1 MNVTTTTAQTA
12 STFAAGDVVWGRPV
26 REGKTLARRKG
37 IVLGYFDQSGKDTTN
52 LVVWW
57 YGMGDASMDTTTLM
71 FARELTKAGDIFDT
85 FRGRKALQLARG
97 CYHFERAQKV
107 ARALERHGRRMKSI
121 GVL

>member
-1 MNVTTTTAQTA
+1 MSNTTNTQDVT
-12 STFAAGDVVWGRPV
+12 FVAGDVVWGRPV

-57 YGMGDASMDTTTLM
+57 YSMGDASMDTTTLM
-71 FARELTKAGDIFDT
+71 FAGELTKAGDIFDT
-85 FRGRKALQLARG
+85 FRGRKAAKLAQG
-97 CYHFERAQKV
+97 CYHFERARSV
-107 ARALERHGRRMKSI
+107 GRSLESYGRRLKSI

>member
-1 MNVTTTTAQTA
+1 MNATTTAQAA

-26 REGKTLARRKG
+26 KEGKTLSRRKG

-71 FARELTKAGDIFDT
+71 FARELKKDGDIFSQ
-85 FRGRKALQLARG
+85 FRGRMAAKLARG
-97 CYHFERAQKV
+97 CYHFSRANSV
-107 ARALERHGRRMKSI
+107 GWSLTRHASRMRSI